1 VNVESAP
8 AVVQLTVRL
17 VAARERVDDLVATLQ
32 QAVMWPAQQ
41 MRGCRFA
48 QVYRSAGDRRRVEY
62 VEEWDELRELRQ
74 ECRSERFTR
83 LIEVIEMA
91 AEAPDVEVR
100 DITGVHGLDYIAAA
114 RTSSDARDAAAGG
127 SEIGGRGD
135 PECRVDGE
143 HDCVS

>member
-1 VNVESAP
+1 
-8 AVVQLTVRL
+8 VVQLTVRL
-17 VAARERVDDLVATLQ
+17 VAAPERVDDLVATLQ

-41 MRGCRFA
+41 RRGCRFA
-48 QVYRSAGDRRRVEY
+48 RVYYCASDRRRVDY

-91 AEAPDVEVR
+91 SEAPEVEVR
-100 DITGVHGLDYIAAA
+100 DITRVYGLDYIAAE
-114 RTSSDARDAAAGG
+114 RTSSDARNTDAGG
-127 SEIGGRGD
+127 ADIGGRGD

-143 HDCVS
+143 HDRVL